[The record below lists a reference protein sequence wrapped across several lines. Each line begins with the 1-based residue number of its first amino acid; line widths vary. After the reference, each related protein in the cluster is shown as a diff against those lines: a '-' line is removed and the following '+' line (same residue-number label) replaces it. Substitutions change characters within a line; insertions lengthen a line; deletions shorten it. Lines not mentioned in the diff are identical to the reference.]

1 MNGAKLRERLSKGEA
16 ITMFYP
22 HHVSPG
28 LSARLVELGADSIFV
43 DCEHGAWG
51 FEDVRNAAQ
60 VIRGAGGAAIV
71 RPDSHQRSLLIRY
84 LNAGADGLMVPM
96 VDTAEQARAIVDA
109 VRYACPVDHEKRLV
123 VSMIETLEAI
133 GNINQL
139 VAVEGIDVFFI
150 GPGDLSQNMIPASPA
165 LRPAPAAGRHRQG
178 RLHHRQ
184 DPRRRQDRWHAGD
197 RRRVAI
203 LARKGCEILL
213 RPFRSLPAARAQR
226 YQEVAWTMSPR
237 GLR

>member
-16 ITMFYP
+16 ITMFNP

-84 LNAGADGLMVPM
+84 LNAGADGLMAPM
-96 VDTAEQARAIVDA
+96 VDTAARGRA
-109 VRYACPVDHEKRLV
+109 VNK
-123 VSMIETLEAI
+123 S
-133 GNINQL
+133 
-139 VAVEGIDVFFI
+139 
-150 GPGDLSQNMIPASPA
+150 SSP
-165 LRPAPAAGRHRQG
+165 
-178 RLHHRQ
+178 
-184 DPRRRQDRWHAGD
+184 
-197 RRRVAI
+197 
-203 LARKGCEILL
+203 
-213 RPFRSLPAARAQR
+213 
-226 YQEVAWTMSPR
+226 
-237 GLR
+237 